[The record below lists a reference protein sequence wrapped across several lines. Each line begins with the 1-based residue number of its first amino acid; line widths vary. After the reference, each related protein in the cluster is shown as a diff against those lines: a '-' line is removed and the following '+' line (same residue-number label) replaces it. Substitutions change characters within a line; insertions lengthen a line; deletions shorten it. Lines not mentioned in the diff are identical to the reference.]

1 MNLSLDNNVN
11 KFVLLVVCGVIVL
24 LVVNMN
30 KKKLGNQVCT
40 LISILVIVLSGFFG
54 YTLLNQENEMFYI
67 NTSSGNSWRENNASL
82 DGRSFDLD
90 TPEYEDTE
98 DDLPTDYPMPT
109 GNPMPTD
116 YPMPTGNP
124 QTVEDTKTPDYP
136 MPTGNPMPPDYPM
149 PTGNPQTEEDISTKY
164 AIEIAEAQ
172 AMMSSS
178 DKDSLETFQN
188 SSVATSAVAS
198 SANSSATLNA
208 KELLPSD
215 NSLFNNINPQIN
227 DSKINDQN
235 LLIAGHHIGVNTV
248 GCSLRNANRGL
259 RSDPPCPTTPVSP
272 WMQTTICPD
281 LLRKS
286 LDPVPSPT
294 LSFSP

>member
-67 NTSSGNSWRENNASL
+67 NTSLGNNNVP
-82 DGRSFDLD
+82 FDLG
-90 TPEYEDTE
+90 TK
-98 DDLPTDYPMPT
+98 DDDVFP
-109 GNPMPTD
+109 G
-116 YPMPTGNP
+116 
-124 QTVEDTKTPDYP
+124 
-136 MPTGNPMPPDYPM
+136 
-149 PTGNPQTEEDISTKY
+149 EDIDADPPLIEAESIMAEKDNMTHEEISNKY
-164 AIEIAEAQ
+164 ASEIADAEYASEIADAEYASEIAEAQ

-178 DKDSLETFQN
+178 DKDSLEPFQN
-188 SSVATSAVAS
+188 SSVATSAVATSAVAS